1 MNCLCAIYVDRN
13 QQTFLAKMTS
23 FVMRYDIIYHSFLI
37 NSQCLM
43 MWGVDSPVSGVTGC
57 FAHKLIHPNVYLS
70 FFKPEKRN
78 KHEKTVTVHVDQQP
92 FQVETSHKT
101 YQKSTLRTLRWLGY
115 ISFMSSSIWN
125 VIIEITRII
134 QMVYHSDHWTFFSN
148 RSNRIQA

>member
-78 KHEKTVTVHVDQQP
+78 KHEKQLLHTWINKGPTTFSSGNFTQNISKVNVTNIEMARV
-92 FQVETSHKT
+92 
-101 YQKSTLRTLRWLGY
+101 YQFY
-115 ISFMSSSIWN
+115 VF
-125 VIIEITRII
+125 
-134 QMVYHSDHWTFFSN
+134 
-148 RSNRIQA
+148 

>member
-23 FVMRYDIIYHSFLI
+23 LVMRYDIIYHTFLI

-78 KHEKTVTVHVDQQP
+78 KHEKQLLHTWINNLFKWKLHTKHI
-92 FQVETSHKT
+92 
-101 YQKSTLRTLRWLGY
+101 KSQRY
-115 ISFMSSSIWN
+115 
-125 VIIEITRII
+125 E
-134 QMVYHSDHWTFFSN
+134 H
-148 RSNRIQA
+148 

>member
-1 MNCLCAIYVDRN
+1 MNCLCAKDVDRN

-78 KHEKTVTVHVDQQP
+78 KHEKQLLHTWINNLFKWKLHTKHI
-92 FQVETSHKT
+92 
-101 YQKSTLRTLRWLGY
+101 KSQRY
-115 ISFMSSSIWN
+115 
-125 VIIEITRII
+125 E
-134 QMVYHSDHWTFFSN
+134 H
-148 RSNRIQA
+148 